1 MLRAS
6 FPKSFDCKSVKVCTM
21 KKLFKALLFIAA
33 TLSTLRASNPI
44 PVEKDFFQALP
55 AHVTQQIIDEIIRP
69 TPFDGWQIGCLHVVS
84 KQWQNFAT
92 ECMRCTPYTIDM
104 SMYSNDRIIIEL
116 EEKISSKKL
125 SGLQYARWL
134 RIRGECIW
142 DVPEGVPYK
151 PKNPASILALLKDL
165 KLERLEIDNTKPF
178 ALATCFPVLRDD
190 LFEGKLKDTTN
201 IKPLEHIKILHIGR
215 IESGGV
221 LDDLII
227 RRRFYGR
234 IIPSL
239 PLLEELS
246 IELECPDGAK
256 KDMMHGLSMNPFLR
270 KVTLR
275 DWRGLKTKDYV
286 YMKEK
291 GIWNQSPNNPSNDL
305 NEKMHAMLSGKSPY
319 LWPIYEGRFPFI
331 MDNGGLIDVGREE
344 EFLMAGISGTI

>member
-1 MLRAS
+1 
-6 FPKSFDCKSVKVCTM
+6 M
-21 KKLFKALLFIAA
+21 KKLFKSLLFIAA

-44 PVEKDFFQALP
+44 EDRTDFFEAMP

-69 TPFDGWQIGCLHVVS
+69 NSFDSWQIGCLHVVR
-84 KQWQNFAT
+84 KQWRDFVT

-104 SMYSNDRIIIEL
+104 SMYSNDRILIEL

-125 SGLQYARWL
+125 SVLQYVRWL
-134 RIRGECIW
+134 RIIGKCRR
-142 DVPEGVPYK
+142 DVPEGFVYE
-151 PKNPASILALLKDL
+151 PKNPASILALLKNL

-331 MDNGGLIDVGREE
+331 MGNGGLVDVEWDN
-344 EFLMAGISGTI
+344 EFSMADMSGTI